1 MWLDITVVHGSNLR
15 WIIVIT
21 MRSGIM
27 AAAGTK
33 KFDFILRG
41 GHVVDPAAGRDG
53 LFDVGIRG
61 GKVASVQ
68 KGLKGAKR
76 VIDVSGGYVLPGFID
91 THAHVY
97 RYVTGRFGLEADW
110 IGTRSG
116 VATLV
121 DQGGPSAMTI
131 AGFRKFIVEPAKS
144 RVVSFISAYLVGGM
158 EGHLYPSL
166 HGPEQINVKHTVKAA
181 IANRDIVKGIKVHAE
196 IGGASRWGVETMK
209 LAKEIS
215 RDAGLPIYVHLGQMW
230 TTKGKRKI
238 NPDTVIGQAVDLMEE
253 GDILAHPFTRHPGGF
268 ISAETGEVHPAVRK
282 AIDRG
287 VRVDVGHGSHFSFG
301 MARLALG
308 QGIIPN
314 TLGADL
320 HGYNIAVPVEGS
332 HNESFWKNP
341 FADLAPFSLP
351 IAMTELMML
360 GLSFSSVVA
369 MVTCNAA
376 EMIGMSGEL
385 GTLARGRV
393 AEITVVDR
401 VQGAWELHDN
411 SRTIETADEII
422 VPRFVFKDGVQHLP
436 DSPLLP
442 APIEMRRKS
451 A

>member
-1 MWLDITVVHGSNLR
+1 
-15 WIIVIT
+15 
-21 MRSGIM
+21 M
-27 AAAGTK
+27 AATGTK
-33 KFDFILRG
+33 KFDIILRG
-41 GHVVDPAAGRDG
+41 GHMVDPAAGRDG

-61 GKVASVQ
+61 GKIASVR

-76 VIDVSGGYVLPGFID
+76 VIDVSGSYVLPGLID

-97 RYVTGRFGLEADW
+97 RHVTGRFGLEADW

-131 AGFRKFIVEPAKS
+131 AGFRNFIVEPAKS

-215 RDAGLPIYVHLGQMW
+215 HGAGLPIYVHLGQMW
-230 TTKGKRKI
+230 PTKGKRKI

-287 VRVDVGHGSHFSFG
+287 VRVDVGHGSHFSFE

-308 QGIIPN
+308 QGIMPN

-320 HGYNIAVPVEGS
+320 HGYNVTVPVEGS
-332 HNESFWKNP
+332 HNEAYWKNP
-341 FADLAPFSLP
+341 FADVAPFSLP

-385 GTLARGRV
+385 GTLARGR
-393 AEITVVDR
+393 AADITAVDR
-401 VQGAWELHDN
+401 VPGAWELRDN
-411 SRTIETADEII
+411 SRAIETADEII
-422 VPRFVFKDGVQHLP
+422 VPRFVLKNGVQHLP

-442 APIEMRRKS
+442 APVEARRK
-451 A
+451 AA

>member
-1 MWLDITVVHGSNLR
+1 
-15 WIIVIT
+15 
-21 MRSGIM
+21 M
-27 AAAGTK
+27 AVSGTK
-33 KFDFILRG
+33 KFDLILRG
-41 GHVVDPAAGRDG
+41 GHVVDPASGRDG
-53 LFDVGIRG
+53 VFDVGIRA
-61 GKVASVQ
+61 GKIATVR

-76 VIDVSGGYVLPGFID
+76 VIDVTGGYVLPGLID

-97 RYVTGRFGLEADW
+97 RHVTGRFGLEADW
-110 IGTRSG
+110 IGVRSG

-121 DQGGPSAMTI
+121 DQGGPSAMTV
-131 AGFRKFIVEPAKS
+131 AGFRNFIVEPAVS

-181 IANRDIVKGIKVHAE
+181 IENRDIVKGIKVHAE

-209 LAKEIS
+209 LAKDIS

-230 TTKGKRKI
+230 PTKGKRKTD
-238 NPDTVIGQAVDLMEE
+238 PDAVIGKAVGLMEE
-253 GDILAHPFTRHPGGF
+253 GDVLAHPFTRHPGGF
-268 ISAETGEVHPAVRK
+268 ISADTGKVHPAVLK

-287 VRVDVGHGSHFSFG
+287 VRVDVGHGSHFSFE

-308 QGIIPN
+308 QGIVPN

-320 HGYNIAVPVEGS
+320 HGYNVAVPVEGS
-332 HNESFWKNP
+332 HSEDYWKNP
-341 FADLAPFSLP
+341 FADVAPFSLA
-351 IAMTELMML
+351 IAMTELLML

-385 GTLARGRV
+385 GTLVRGRAADV
-393 AEITVVDR
+393 SVVDR
-401 VQGAWELHDN
+401 VAGAWELRDN
-411 SRTIETADEII
+411 NRVVETAEEIV
-422 VPRFVFKDGVQHLP
+422 VPRFVLKDGVRYEP

-442 APIEMRRKS
+442 APV
-451 A
+451 AATQAAA

>member
-1 MWLDITVVHGSNLR
+1 
-15 WIIVIT
+15 
-21 MRSGIM
+21 M
-27 AAAGTK
+27 AVSGTK
-33 KFDFILRG
+33 KFDLILRG
-41 GHVVDPAAGRDG
+41 GHVVDPASGRDG
-53 LFDVGIRG
+53 VFDVGIRA
-61 GKVASVQ
+61 GKIATVR

-76 VIDVSGGYVLPGFID
+76 VIDVTGGYVLPGLID

-97 RYVTGRFGLEADW
+97 RHVTGRFGLEADW
-110 IGTRSG
+110 IGVRSG

-121 DQGGPSAMTI
+121 DQGGPSAMTV
-131 AGFRKFIVEPAKS
+131 AGFRNFIVEPAVS

-181 IANRDIVKGIKVHAE
+181 MENRDIVKGIKVHAE

-230 TTKGKRKI
+230 PTKGKRKTD
-238 NPDTVIGQAVDLMEE
+238 PDAVIGQAVDLMEE
-253 GDILAHPFTRHPGGF
+253 GDVLAHPFTRHPGGF
-268 ISAETGEVHPAVRK
+268 ISADTGKVHPAVRK

-287 VRVDVGHGSHFSFG
+287 VRVDVGHGSHFSFE

-308 QGIIPN
+308 QGIVPN

-320 HGYNIAVPVEGS
+320 HGYNVTVPVEGS
-332 HNESFWKNP
+332 HSEDYWKNP
-341 FADLAPFSLP
+341 FADVAPFSLA
-351 IAMTELMML
+351 IAMTELLML

-385 GTLARGRV
+385 GTLVRGRAADV
-393 AEITVVDR
+393 SVVDR
-401 VQGAWELHDN
+401 VAGAWELRDN
-411 SRTIETADEII
+411 NRVVETAEEIV
-422 VPRFVFKDGVQHLP
+422 VPRFVLKDGVRYEP

-442 APIEMRRKS
+442 APV
-451 A
+451 AATQAAA

>member
-1 MWLDITVVHGSNLR
+1 
-15 WIIVIT
+15 
-21 MRSGIM
+21 M

-116 VATLV
+116 VATFV

-131 AGFRKFIVEPAKS
+131 AGFRKFVVEPAKS

-301 MARLALG
+301 MARLARG

-451 A
+451 T